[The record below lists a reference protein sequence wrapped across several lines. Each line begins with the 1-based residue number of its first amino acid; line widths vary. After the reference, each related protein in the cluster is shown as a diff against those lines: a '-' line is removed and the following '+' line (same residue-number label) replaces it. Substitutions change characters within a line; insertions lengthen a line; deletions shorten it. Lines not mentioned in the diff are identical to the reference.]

1 MQSRNRRLGVTLAG
15 STLTLAALLTGT
27 QAASA
32 TVSTP
37 SSGTSYRLVLVSLDC
52 RETEDWLGAD
62 EAYLRVHGVTVWGPQ
77 SMNDGDSLDI
87 NRSVP
92 FSSTAKIRLY
102 DADTGIFDNDDFLGE
117 VTATASQA
125 NRGEQYASFT
135 QDGANYQLTYRV
147 VPVHWS

>member
-1 MQSRNRRLGVTLAG
+1 M
-15 STLTLAALLTGT
+15 
-27 QAASA
+27 
-32 TVSTP
+32 
-37 SSGTSYRLVLVSLDC
+37 
-52 RETEDWLGAD
+52 
-62 EAYLRVHGVTVWGPQ
+62 HGDTVWGPQ

-125 NRGEQYASFT
+125 NRGEQYATFT

-147 VPVHWS
+147 VARPLVMAGSLDHQPFQLAHSVEKTSYLPNQHKRLAKRFTII

>member
-1 MQSRNRRLGVTLAG
+1 MQSRIPRLGVTLAG
-15 STLTLAALLTGT
+15 STLALAALLTGT

-32 TVSTP
+32 TVP
-37 SSGTSYRLVLVSLDC
+37 AASSSSSYRLVLVSLDC

-117 VTATASQA
+117 VTASASQV
-125 NRGEQYASFT
+125 NSGEQYASFT

-147 VPVHWS
+147 IPNRW